1 MQNKISSPIRAQV
14 KLPSLAPS
22 FYTPFFDKKP
32 AFSVFKS
39 RNRREYHKK
48 SDKPPPAEPYFLSVR
63 QEQLRCVGC
72 RSPPSVS
79 LKTTHFSNFS
89 EVTAMSKKR
98 EERANYYLYIH
109 HQPHS
114 CVGRSQN
121 SSIPGRPWKQQD
133 YHGHLCKGQ
142 IQPAGWAGEINE
154 RRICRLGSSLR
165 IK

>member
-72 RSPPSVS
+72 RSPPSES

-98 EERANYYLYIH
+98 EERANYYLYINGQAVPVSEQVYRVYQH
-109 HQPHS
+109 YERKQ
-114 CVGRSQN
+114 
-121 SSIPGRPWKQQD
+121 KQQ
-133 YHGHLCKGQ
+133 Q
-142 IQPAGWAGEINE
+142 
-154 RRICRLGSSLR
+154 
-165 IK
+165 